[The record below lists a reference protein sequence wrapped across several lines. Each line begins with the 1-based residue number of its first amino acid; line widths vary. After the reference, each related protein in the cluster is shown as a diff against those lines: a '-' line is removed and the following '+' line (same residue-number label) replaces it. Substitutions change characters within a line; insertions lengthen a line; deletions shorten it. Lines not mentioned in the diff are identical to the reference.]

1 MKTMRWW
8 IGAAALSL
16 MVGCGGGGDGEE
28 LILEPHVESQSFGEL
43 YPQGNS
49 DENPSTSE
57 RVPYEWVLLLGAP
70 NVPVEIEKVCLVG
83 DTDFFIH
90 EVSEPTTAKPGKDV
104 AVRVTYERTSPND
117 GDSADNAAIVIQSNA
132 TNSPTIV
139 VPICARVIADGME
152 KEPLVCAPPVAINAG
167 ERDDS
172 LCP

>member
-1 MKTMRWW
+1 MRDVL
-8 IGAAALSL
+8 GALTLSL
-16 MVGCGGGGDGEE
+16 MISCGGGADGEE
-28 LILEPHVESQSFGEL
+28 LILEPYVESQSFGEL
-43 YPQGNS
+43 YPLGNAAE
-49 DENPSTSE
+49 DVSTSE

-90 EVSEPTTAKPGKDV
+90 EVSEPTTAKPGADV
-104 AVRVTYERTSPND
+104 AVRITYERTSPND
-117 GDSADNAAIVIQSNA
+117 GESADNAAIVIQSNA
-132 TNSPTIV
+132 TNAPTIV